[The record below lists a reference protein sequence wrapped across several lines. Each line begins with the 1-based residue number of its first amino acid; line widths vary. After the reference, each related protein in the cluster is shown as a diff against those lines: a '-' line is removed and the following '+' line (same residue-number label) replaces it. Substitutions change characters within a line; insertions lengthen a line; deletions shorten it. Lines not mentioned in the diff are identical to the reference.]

1 MMKLTKRFAFCMLT
15 ALLALCVLTACGGS
29 TLPTKWQNSKTMADL
44 TKRGIG
50 ADNVSLTARFT
61 VNGES
66 EETYVSY
73 AARGSKEYVT
83 YYDWG
88 EDGRPTPL
96 LLICK

>member
-29 TLPTKWQNSKTMADL
+29 TLPTEWQNSKTMADL

-73 AARGSKEYVT
+73 AAKGSKEYVT
-83 YYDWG
+83 YYEWD
-88 EDGRPTPL
+88 EDGNPTPL

>member
-29 TLPTKWQNSKTMADL
+29 TLPTEWQNSKTMADL